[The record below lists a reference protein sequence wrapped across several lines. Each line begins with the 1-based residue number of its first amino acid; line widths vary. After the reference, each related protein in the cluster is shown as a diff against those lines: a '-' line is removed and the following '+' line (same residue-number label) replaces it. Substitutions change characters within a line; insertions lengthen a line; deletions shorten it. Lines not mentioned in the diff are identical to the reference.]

1 MFLVGVIQHDDRMA
15 FGSWLKYIEIKCWSL
30 EVLTHYSMRCGSTW
44 WNVEHRLATSTNI
57 HQHPETWEGK
67 PNSLVQPDYSCSLGK
82 MKSSPSSWDG
92 RVTLKFVEWWPSL
105 PDNRNFY
112 VQAQTFSGFKNP
124 PWNSQFLTGSD
135 PILSSKHQTKAASW
149 KTGQPS
155 QATLG
160 EKIIPGVSGARASR
174 GDRKVEKQDSKIYD
188 MQYIHTC
195 ISYAETFIF
204 IYIYIICKCMLPIIY
219 TYTVCM

>member
-44 WNVEHRLATSTNI
+44 WNVERRPATSTNI
-57 HQHPETWEGK
+57 QKHEKWNRIHWYSLAIPVPWGKWNPHPLHG
-67 PNSLVQPDYSCSLGK
+67 
-82 MKSSPSSWDG
+82 M
-92 RVTLKFVEWWPSL
+92 VEWPWSL
-105 PDNRNFY
+105 LNGDHHCQINRNFY
-112 VQAQTFSGFKNP
+112 VQEKTFSGFKNH

-160 EKIIPGVSGARASR
+160 EKNHPR
-174 GDRKVEKQDSKIYD
+174 GFRG
-188 MQYIHTC
+188 
-195 ISYAETFIF
+195 
-204 IYIYIICKCMLPIIY
+204 
-219 TYTVCM
+219 